1 MKQRL
6 VPPPISLLLAFIG
19 ISFAAPLARLAGVDG
34 FTAAWW
40 RLLVGSMVTLFVAAA
55 SDKLPPPY
63 LVLRSVPSGVF
74 LALHLALWL
83 ESLRHMS
90 IASSTGIVVSYPV
103 IIGIYEALIKRYIT
117 VRGLVG
123 VLLGFLGIAVLSTP
137 WAGATVIGAAL
148 SFTAAVFAA
157 MYFLIGR
164 SLRVRGASTLEYT
177 SAAYFAAFLVLLAL
191 TPLAGSEPWS
201 VPSRSIPYLVL
212 LGLVPMLLG
221 HSTMNYALGFY
232 PATIVTGVALL
243 EPYGASLL
251 GWLLLGEQPP
261 LASIPG
267 TVLSISGAWLA
278 LTSAHPVLKREI
290 KGGR

>member
-1 MKQRL
+1 VRQRSI
-6 VPPPISLLLAFIG
+6 PPPISLFLAFIG

-40 RLLVGSMVTLFVAAA
+40 RLLVGSVATIIMAAA
-55 SDKLPPPY
+55 SGELPHLH
-63 LVLRSVPSGVF
+63 LVLHSIPSGVF

-103 IIGIYEALIKRYIT
+103 LIGVYEALIKRYIT
-117 VRGLVG
+117 IRGLVG
-123 VLLGFLGIAVLSTP
+123 VLFGFLGIAILSTP
-137 WAGATVIGAAL
+137 WAGATLVGAIL

-157 MYFLIGR
+157 IYFLIGR

-177 SAAYFAAFLVLLAL
+177 SAAYLAAFLVLLAL
-191 TPLAGSEPWS
+191 TPLAGSEPWNA
-201 VPSRSIPYLVL
+201 PRHSIPYLIL

-221 HSTMNYALGFY
+221 HSMMNYALGFY

-267 TVLSISGAWLA
+267 TILSISGAWLA
-278 LTSAHPVLKREI
+278 LTSAQPVVRE
-290 KGGR
+290 KTRCG